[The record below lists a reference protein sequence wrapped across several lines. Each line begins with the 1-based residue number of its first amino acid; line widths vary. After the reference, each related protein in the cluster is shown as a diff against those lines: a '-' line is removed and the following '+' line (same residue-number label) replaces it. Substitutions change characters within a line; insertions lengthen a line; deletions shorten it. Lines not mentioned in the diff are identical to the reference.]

1 MSKVVNF
8 SEMDD
13 VSQVTAE
20 QKEVL
25 KLNANVYRGATVK
38 PTQKTVADQ
47 AQYTRNA
54 ANFGCRDRLAGD
66 GLNEDFDD
74 VKHHTMSERGALYEA
89 ARCLKCA
96 DAPCQKSCPTSID
109 IKSFISCISSKNYY
123 GAAKLIFSDN
133 PLGISCGQICPTS
146 TLCVGSCNLYGTE
159 EGPINIGGLQSY
171 ACEVFKSWGVKQT
184 HEVDLASLP
193 DSYRKAS
200 IALVGA
206 GPASLS
212 AATFLGRLGYSNIT
226 ILEKSPEGF
235 AAGLSTSEIP
245 QFRLPYD
252 VVQFE
257 VQMVQ
262 DLGVKIQYNQEL
274 GRDFTL
280 KDLHKKHD
288 AVFMGI
294 GMPAPK
300 VAPVFADLTESQGY
314 FSSKSFLPCVSTAS
328 KPGLACACKSEG
340 AELPKLNGR
349 VVVLGA
355 GDTAMDCATAALR
368 CGATRVF
375 IALRRGMCDVRA
387 VPEEAEVAK
396 EERCEWLP
404 FSSPKEVVVRD
415 GRIVAVEFYK
425 MDIDEAGNYV
435 KDEDQFVRVKCDY
448 IISAFGSKV
457 PDSLTSAMAPMKLTS
472 AGKADVDLDTGLARG
487 TDWLFAG
494 GDTVGSGTTV
504 EAVNDGKTAAWFIH
518 KAVQAKYGLTV
529 PEEPRMPGFHTA
541 IDDIDLS
548 VDIVGIKFP
557 NPFGLASATPATSG
571 DMIRRSFEAG
581 WGFAVTKTYALDQD
595 LVTNVSPR
603 IVRGTTSNHHYGPH
617 QSAFLN
623 IELISEKTAA
633 YWCKAVHEL
642 KRDFPE
648 HIVIASIMCSYKEE
662 DWTKLAKQSEASG
675 ADALELNLSCVP
687 EDDHQ
692 VLTNRGFMYLS
703 EIEEYLEECAA
714 LEYEEGGENWGTVAG
729 SAFGELKIAAL
740 DQATNTLVYETPVR
754 LVVNKSQKVELV
766 DYTPE
771 RDTANWAELGT
782 ETGAIM
788 EEGKGT
794 LHGTNLSLL
803 TTKDHRML
811 VKPARVYNNKAHQR
825 RTCFEYDYG
834 VDVLDLGIA
843 KSKQAKTRDGEVVS
857 KETKPQYMT
866 TTSGH
871 ILEKVREFD
880 QKKVNKPTDA
890 GFAVKI
896 PGRAANGART
906 APLSEEEIA
915 SLPFAESLKER
926 TLENVKLFLELYGM
940 WLGDGTLQWASEYTM
955 YTSFCQTKQVDI
967 EWLKKS
973 LDTLGLDYLVGGNDQ
988 IWIKDEGINE
998 MFLAE
1003 YGHKY
1008 QNSKRRRVEGE
1019 RVGKVEPENIASAKW
1034 LASWVRGLP
1043 KDLLRCI
1050 IPGLWRADGDF
1061 ANQKVRVAVYTSSAR
1076 FRDELVHLGADA
1088 GYSCWFAVKHA
1099 AGQELLIQGVPTVR
1113 RNTSW
1118 VVHFND
1124 RTQDADPLIRSSEI
1138 RTVAYEGRT
1147 WCFTMPSD
1155 TVMFRRA
1162 VSNEKGVVTKASRP
1176 VLTSNCPHGMG
1187 EKGMGLA
1194 CGQNPE
1200 MVFNICK
1207 WVRAAVSIPFFAKL
1221 TPNVTEIANIAAA
1234 AKDGGADGCTAIN
1247 TVSGL
1252 MGLRFDTT
1260 AWPAVGYEAKRTTY
1274 GGVSGN
1280 ATRPMALRGISNITR
1295 KVPDFPILGAGGVD
1309 SADVALQFLYAGAS
1323 AVQVC
1328 SAVQNQDFSVVQD
1341 YITGLKTYLYLMT
1354 RKDLAGEGWEGQS
1367 PPPLS
1372 ELGLGRT
1379 VPEDPEVRGLPK
1391 FGPYMQKRKEAR
1403 AKAARARTATF
1414 ASAAPPSVTPA
1425 AEPAAIPS
1433 IRDQV
1438 GRAVGRIG
1446 QYYDLN
1452 NKEQQ
1457 VALVDEELCINC
1469 GKCYLTCN
1477 DTGYQ
1482 AISFDEATHLPK
1494 ITDDCTGCT
1503 LCVSVCPIPNTIN
1516 MVPKTIA
1523 HKIKRGVELG
1533 VEVDFKEPSSSPRSA
1548 KRRRK

>member
-782 ETGAIM
+782 ETGAAL
-788 EEGKGT
+788 EEGSF
-794 LHGTNLSLL
+794 SLL

-811 VKPARVYNNKAHQR
+811 VRAAQVNSAEAHER
-825 RTCFEYDYG
+825 RAGAELDFDA
-834 VDVLDLGIA
+834 DVLDLGVA
-843 KSKQAKTRDGEVVS
+843 ASKDGAVDAEAS
-857 KETKPQYMT
+857 YQT

-871 ILEKVREFD
+871 ILEKVQES
-880 QKKVNKPTDA
+880 Q
-890 GFAVKI
+890 FAVKL

-906 APLSEEEIA
+906 APLSEAEME
-915 SLPFAESLKER
+915 SLPFVASLKER
-926 TLENVKLFLELYGM
+926 SSEALQLFLNLYGM
-940 WLGDGTLQWASEYTM
+940 WLVDGTLQDSRMTFGAKKEADLASL
-955 YTSFCQTKQVDI
+955 QD
-967 EWLKKS
+967 S
-973 LDTLGLDYLVGGNDQ
+973 LSTLGLAFVTAATGRVSITDEAVND
-988 IWIKDEGINE
+988 
-998 MFLAE
+998 MMVAE
-1003 YGHKY
+1003 YGSLFES
-1008 QNSKRRRVEGE
+1008 SKRRRVEDE
-1019 RVGKVEPENIASAKW
+1019 AVEVEATSGAKW
-1034 LASWVRGLP
+1034 LAAWVWGLP
-1043 KDLLRCI
+1043 KDLLRSVI
-1050 IPGLWRADGDF
+1050 AGLAGAEGEVTVD
-1061 ANQKVRVAVYTSSAR
+1061 TSSLR
-1076 FRDELVHLGADA
+1076 LRDELVRLGADA
-1088 GYSCWFAVKHA
+1088 GFSAWFAGA
-1099 AGQELLIQGVPTVR
+1099 S
-1113 RNTSW
+1113 SW
-1118 VVHFND
+1118 SVHFD
-1124 RTQDADPLIRSSEI
+1124 DATQVADPLVRSSEI

>member
-1 MSKVVNF
+1 
-8 SEMDD
+8 
-13 VSQVTAE
+13 
-20 QKEVL
+20 
-25 KLNANVYRGATVK
+25 
-38 PTQKTVADQ
+38 
-47 AQYTRNA
+47 
-54 ANFGCRDRLAGD
+54 
-66 GLNEDFDD
+66 
-74 VKHHTMSERGALYEA
+74 MSERGALYEA

-675 ADALELNLSCVP
+675 ADALELNLSC
-687 EDDHQ
+687 
-692 VLTNRGFMYLS
+692 
-703 EIEEYLEECAA
+703 
-714 LEYEEGGENWGTVAG
+714 
-729 SAFGELKIAAL
+729 
-740 DQATNTLVYETPVR
+740 
-754 LVVNKSQKVELV
+754 
-766 DYTPE
+766 
-771 RDTANWAELGT
+771 
-782 ETGAIM
+782 
-788 EEGKGT
+788 
-794 LHGTNLSLL
+794 
-803 TTKDHRML
+803 
-811 VKPARVYNNKAHQR
+811 
-825 RTCFEYDYG
+825 
-834 VDVLDLGIA
+834 
-843 KSKQAKTRDGEVVS
+843 
-857 KETKPQYMT
+857 
-866 TTSGH
+866 
-871 ILEKVREFD
+871 
-880 QKKVNKPTDA
+880 
-890 GFAVKI
+890 
-896 PGRAANGART
+896 
-906 APLSEEEIA
+906 
-915 SLPFAESLKER
+915 
-926 TLENVKLFLELYGM
+926 
-940 WLGDGTLQWASEYTM
+940 
-955 YTSFCQTKQVDI
+955 
-967 EWLKKS
+967 
-973 LDTLGLDYLVGGNDQ
+973 
-988 IWIKDEGINE
+988 
-998 MFLAE
+998 
-1003 YGHKY
+1003 
-1008 QNSKRRRVEGE
+1008 
-1019 RVGKVEPENIASAKW
+1019 
-1034 LASWVRGLP
+1034 
-1043 KDLLRCI
+1043 
-1050 IPGLWRADGDF
+1050 
-1061 ANQKVRVAVYTSSAR
+1061 
-1076 FRDELVHLGADA
+1076 
-1088 GYSCWFAVKHA
+1088 
-1099 AGQELLIQGVPTVR
+1099 
-1113 RNTSW
+1113 
-1118 VVHFND
+1118 
-1124 RTQDADPLIRSSEI
+1124 
-1138 RTVAYEGRT
+1138 
-1147 WCFTMPSD
+1147 
-1155 TVMFRRA
+1155 
-1162 VSNEKGVVTKASRP
+1162 
-1176 VLTSNCPHGMG
+1176 PHGMG